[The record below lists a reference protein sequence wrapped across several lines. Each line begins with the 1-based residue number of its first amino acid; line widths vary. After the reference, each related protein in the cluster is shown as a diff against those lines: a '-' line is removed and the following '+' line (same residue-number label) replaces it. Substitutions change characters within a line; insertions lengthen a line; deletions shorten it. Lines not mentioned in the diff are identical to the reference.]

1 MTALNKSDRS
11 GVNPRVAAPDVHT
24 VMPGVQSEV
33 NPRHRWQ
40 AAYVRRLAVS
50 DVAMIVAAVL
60 LAQWFRFGVDPAG
73 VSTSGLGRYSY
84 TAVSLVL
91 IVAWIATLS
100 IFRTR
105 SIRVIGSGPEEYR
118 RIFVSTVATLRA

>member
-50 DVAMIVAAVL
+50 DVAMIVAAGPSRSMVPFRCRPRRCEHQRPRTL
-60 LAQWFRFGVDPAG
+60 QLHRRLTRIDRRVDCNAQHFPD
-73 VSTSGLGRYSY
+73 
-84 TAVSLVL
+84 
-91 IVAWIATLS
+91 
-100 IFRTR
+100 
-105 SIRVIGSGPEEYR
+105 
-118 RIFVSTVATLRA
+118 

>member
-1 MTALNKSDRS
+1 MIPKFPDRRRTGKVTALNKSDRS

-50 DVAMIVAAVL
+50 DGG
-60 LAQWFRFGVDPAG
+60 Q
-73 VSTSGLGRYSY
+73 
-84 TAVSLVL
+84 
-91 IVAWIATLS
+91 
-100 IFRTR
+100 
-105 SIRVIGSGPEEYR
+105 
-118 RIFVSTVATLRA
+118 